1 MITEEQMEFLV
12 QNNYPSDFIAWHQ
25 KSQQLKATSIEQV
38 IEESFNF
45 YDLLLPNG
53 YLVLLIDGGGN
64 CYAYDKANKNI
75 KLVNHDEVYAS
86 TRLLSE
92 MYSENPEYSFWKK
105 QDGTFNNP
113 NNLDISEIFESD
125 ANDTY
130 KKDSIYVK
138 KSLKENITDTKFKK
152 FAELVAYINQ

>member
-1 MITEEQMEFLV
+1 
-12 QNNYPSDFIAWHQ
+12 
-25 KSQQLKATSIEQV
+25 
-38 IEESFNF
+38 
-45 YDLLLPNG
+45 LLPNG

-138 KSLKENITDTKFKK
+138 NSLKENMVDTNFKN
-152 FAELVAYINQ
+152 FADIVKHINK